1 MISAI
6 LSKLIS
12 ESMLSLHPI
21 MVKYINLDIITKLWD
36 RAIIFVFASMFF
48 IDWGFILNN
57 LISYNVFLLT
67 IVIIAHLYFT
77 HRGFLLLE
85 SGVGY
90 TLFYTYPIMII
101 LLSGIKIDYKI
112 LLLLFLAVIG
122 ILLIYEEFNI
132 IPENIKKEKVDE
144 IKDEL
149 KDENKK
155 NINEVIVE
163 NYKYEGII
171 SVLLCAF
178 TEALLYF
185 IVNRIKTDNNWNQFF
200 LSYFFSAIMLTVYIL
215 YKYIKGSINID
226 TKFIDNFE
234 KISFFNIMIGTLGH
248 YLKYYAIYNLSPL
261 FYSILSYFG
270 IITAFIYGIVINN
283 DKMTIRKTL
292 GALFIILA
300 NIIMLVLYKK

>member
-155 NINEVIVE
+155 NINEVMVE

-200 LSYFFSAIMLTVYIL
+200 LSYFFSAIMLTIYVL
-215 YKYIKGSINID
+215 YKYIKGSINVD

-234 KISFFNIMIGTLGH
+234 KISFFNIMIGTIGH

-292 GALFIILA
+292 GALLIILA

>member
-6 LSKLIS
+6 LSKMIS

-36 RAIIFVFASMFF
+36 RAIIFIFASMFF
-48 IDWGFILNN
+48 IDWDFILNN

-122 ILLIYEEFNI
+122 ILLIYEDFNI
-132 IPENIKKEKVDE
+132 IPENIKKEKVEE

-155 NINEVIVE
+155 NINEVMVE

-185 IVNRIKTDNNWNQFF
+185 IVNRIKTSNNWNQFF
-200 LSYFFSAIMLTVYIL
+200 LSYFFSAIILTVYIL
-215 YKYIKGSINID
+215 YKYIKGSINVD

-234 KISFFNIMIGTLGH
+234 KISFFNIMIGTIGH
-248 YLKYYAIYNLSPL
+248 YLKYYSIYNLSPL

-292 GALFIILA
+292 GALFIVLA

>member
-21 MVKYINLDIITKLWD
+21 MVKYINLDIIIKLWD

-292 GALFIILA
+292 GALLIILA